1 MTAGARACRRYKV
14 GHLIEVNAHSLF
26 SKWFSESGKLVTKLF
41 TKIMEFV
48 EESDELVF
56 VLMDE
61 VESLTAARRSAAGG
75 GEPSDA
81 IRAVNSLLTHVDALK
96 AHANVMVLC
105 TSNLPEAVDAAFV
118 DRADIKVRCKLQS
131 ANCSRSSIGSERSAR
146 ASAHGVPAPL
156 SGEGSILAAV

>member
-1 MTAGARACRRYKV
+1 M

-61 VESLTAARRSAAGG
+61 VESLTAARKGAAGG
-75 GEPSDA
+75 AEPSDA

-96 AHANVMVLC
+96 NHPNVMILC

-118 DRADIKVRCKLQS
+118 DRADIKVRAGVLGLQF
-131 ANCSRSSIGSERSAR
+131 G
-146 ASAHGVPAPL
+146 PL
-156 SGEGSILAAV
+156 VRNKKKRLQQVLRPDE